1 MAASTASHE
10 QGLEFTHCNTR
21 LLTAKRITGDKFVT
35 LLNQQGNPV
44 YKCELSRFH
53 ITDSYYELA
62 QMVTDAEIQDLDQ
75 WEADEDSNETKA
87 DDQ

>member
-1 MAASTASHE
+1 M
-10 QGLEFTHCNTR
+10 
-21 LLTAKRITGDKFVT
+21 
-35 LLNQQGNPV
+35 LNQQGNPV